1 MRRETLRDP
10 GQMLV
15 QPWWQRY
22 CLARSSLTDLI
33 LKGALLR
40 ASRRMA
46 ACSDVP
52 VAILRDGRPSKS
64 AVADFDTLDCR
75 SRASPTSVGG
85 LLRMRVVNVSRPP
98 RSPLLKMSSIT
109 NDAPSPARRYPARR
123 TRLVRKPRQGPGGD
137 RGRPRNGGRPAG
149 PPGIRADRGRC
160 GAPGPTGVFVGV
172 AGRRQALRRTPVVL
186 RPRPGPRLSRCWRL
200 PRRVFAGC

>member
-85 LLRMRVVNVSRPP
+85 VLRMRAFNFFTRSFAGNDTIERMAIECSR
-98 RSPLLKMSSIT
+98 R
-109 NDAPSPARRYPARR
+109 
-123 TRLVRKPRQGPGGD
+123 
-137 RGRPRNGGRPAG
+137 RGRAG
-149 PPGIRADRGRC
+149 LLFLIERHLLRKRSGDTRALVH
-160 GAPGPTGVFVGV
+160 A
-172 AGRRQALRRTPVVL
+172 
-186 RPRPGPRLSRCWRL
+186 
-200 PRRVFAGC
+200 